1 MIECLKAN
9 KRQLSSRCHQRVFKL
24 QEVEMVDPELDYQLM
39 KVCKHMIRVGP
50 VKSLGKKNQYNA
62 QLYFT
67 VIFSF
72 TVNVCVFF
80 LSVSVQSRREK
91 IFFSV

>member
-1 MIECLKAN
+1 
-9 KRQLSSRCHQRVFKL
+9 
-24 QEVEMVDPELDYQLM
+24 MVDPELDYQLM

-50 VKSLGKKNQYNA
+50 VKSLEKKIA

-67 VIFSF
+67 VISSF